1 MRHRV
6 QGTAIGRDTQH
17 RSALIRN
24 LLISLF
30 EHGSIETTELKAKVV
45 KRMADKVITKGKP
58 GDLAAR
64 RNLESFFGQRQIV
77 NLIMGSILPA
87 VTDRT
92 SGFTRSI
99 RLGRRRGDDA
109 NMMKVELVSAP
120 IARVVEPKVTKAKA
134 VKPAKKA
141 AKAAQPEEKQD
152 KQSKVESAN
161 QQSAAKTAKKAAAKP
176 TAKKAVKSAAKPKT
190 AAKAA
195 TKAKSKTK

>member
-92 SGFTRSI
+92 SGFTRSTH
-99 RLGRRRGDDA
+99 LGRRRGDDA

-120 IARVVEPKVTKAKA
+120 IARVVEPKVAKA
-134 VKPAKKA
+134 RTVKVAKKVVSTEVAAEDKKTAVKSSAKPAAVVKPAAKKA
-141 AKAAQPEEKQD
+141 AP
-152 KQSKVESAN
+152 
-161 QQSAAKTAKKAAAKP
+161 KKAA
-176 TAKKAVKSAAKPKT
+176 AAKPKT
-190 AAKAA
+190 AAKAT

>member
-120 IARVVEPKVTKAKA
+120 IARVVEPKVAKVAKAKT

-141 AKAAQPEEKQD
+141 ASTEVAAED
-152 KQSKVESAN
+152 KKTAVKSSAKP
-161 QQSAAKTAKKAAAKP
+161 AAPAKKAEKAAKP
-176 TAKKAVKSAAKPKT
+176 AAKKVAAKPKT
-190 AAKAA
+190 AAKAP

>member
-120 IARVVEPKVTKAKA
+120 IVRVVEPKVAKAKT

-141 AKAAQPEEKQD
+141 ASTEVAAED
-152 KQSKVESAN
+152 K
-161 QQSAAKTAKKAAAKP
+161 KTAVKSSAKP
-176 TAKKAVKSAAKPKT
+176 TAAEKTAPKKAAPKKVAAKPKT
-190 AAKAA
+190 AAKAT